1 MDFTLT
7 ADGAAADVRLR
18 AAGTHNIYNAL
29 AAAAAALAVGMPLDA
44 VKFGL
49 DDFSP
54 VAMRSE
60 IKEVEGR
67 TVLADYYNANPAS
80 MEAALGHA
88 GFAFPGQE
96 IDRRARRHARA
107 WARPPRTPTGKSA
120 GRAARSGVDIVI
132 TLGALAKHIGEG
144 AVEGGMPQERVF
156 EAPAHAEAA
165 ELLKKLSGPG
175 DVSPD
180 QGLAGHEDGKD
191 PGGVLMLYHLLYPLR
206 DKFGGFNVFR
216 YITFRS
222 AGAVLT
228 ALLVSFILA
237 PSMIAWLRRLK
248 VGQHVRDDGP
258 QTHLTKQGTPTMGGL
273 LIIAA
278 LVSSVLLWSDLTN
291 KYVWV
296 VLFATLAFG
305 GIGFWDDYL
314 KVVKK
319 RSTGLRAVQ
328 KFGLQIAASLA
339 IGIFPLLQPERPEQH
354 HPVRAVHESSCSSI
368 WAGFTFPL
376 WSVVIVGSSNAVNLT
391 DGLDGLAIGLV
402 GIASTANAVIV
413 YLGGNKII
421 ADYLKILYIPGSGE
435 LAIFCGAMLGAS
447 LGFLW
452 YNAHPAEVFMGDVGS
467 LSLGGAL
474 GTLAVVTKHE
484 LILVIVGGIF
494 VAETVSVMLQVAS
507 YKLTGKRIFK
517 MAPVHHH
524 FEQIGWPESKV
535 IVRFWIVGIILA
547 LISIGSLKL
556 R

>member
-1 MDFTLT
+1 
-7 ADGAAADVRLR
+7 
-18 AAGTHNIYNAL
+18 
-29 AAAAAALAVGMPLDA
+29 
-44 VKFGL
+44 
-49 DDFSP
+49 
-54 VAMRSE
+54 
-60 IKEVEGR
+60 
-67 TVLADYYNANPAS
+67 
-80 MEAALGHA
+80 
-88 GFAFPGQE
+88 
-96 IDRRARRHARA
+96 
-107 WARPPRTPTGKSA
+107 
-120 GRAARSGVDIVI
+120 
-132 TLGALAKHIGEG
+132 
-144 AVEGGMPQERVF
+144 
-156 EAPAHAEAA
+156 
-165 ELLKKLSGPG
+165 
-175 DVSPD
+175 
-180 QGLAGHEDGKD
+180 
-191 PGGVLMLYHLLYPLR
+191 MLYHLLYPLH
-206 DKFGGFNVFR
+206 DAFGGFNVFR

-228 ALLVSFILA
+228 ALIVSFLLG

-248 VGQHVRDDGP
+248 VGQHVRNDGP

-319 RSTGLRAVQ
+319 HSTGLRAYQ
-328 KFGLQIAASLA
+328 KFGLQIIASLIIGFFLILYSGDPTVSRLSVPFVKRLLLDLGWFYIPFVA
-339 IGIFPLLQPERPEQH
+339 I
-354 HPVRAVHESSCSSI
+354 
-368 WAGFTFPL
+368 
-376 WSVVIVGSSNAVNLT
+376 VVVGSSNAVNLT

-421 ADYLKILYIPGSGE
+421 ADYLKILFIPGSGE
-435 LAIFCGAMLGAS
+435 LTIFCGALLGAS

-452 YNAHPAEVFMGDVGS
+452 YNTHPAEVFMGDVGS

-484 LILVIVGGIF
+484 LILIIVGGIF
-494 VAETVSVMLQVAS
+494 VVETFSVIMQVAS
-507 YKLTGKRIFK
+507 FKLTGKRIFK
-517 MAPVHHH
+517 MAPIHHH
-524 FEQIGWPESKV
+524 FEEIGWPEAKV